1 MLWRQAKLLEADVRE
16 RVGVPDV
23 AVEDEVRVPLDAV
36 GVLERAR
43 RHLGWRRR
51 LQNEN
56 LL

>member
-23 AVEDEVRVPLDAV
+23 AVEDEVRVPLDAI